1 MIPIQQL
8 LSRIQWD
15 QEFGRGEFVI
25 GYYDRILDQIVRVPF
40 AEIVI
45 PPDDHQALQIM
56 DPDGVFHTVPL
67 HRIREVYR
75 DRQLIWR
82 RPEQP
87 GHPGP
92 A

>member
-15 QEFGRGEFVI
+15 PEFGKVAFVI
-25 GYYDRILDQIVRVPF
+25 GYYDRILKEIVRVDL
-40 AEIVI
+40 AEVVI
-45 PPDDHQALQIM
+45 TPGDHQAVKIM
-56 DPDGVFHTVPL
+56 APDGVFHTVPL

-75 DRQLIWR
+75 DKQLIWR

-87 GHPGP
+87 GD
-92 A
+92 AS